1 MEHQNYELELPAGY
15 VEAYSVD
22 AKENKRT
29 VILFTVVS
37 MLITAAGIAASFFL
51 IRPQGFPENF
61 SFVKLGL
68 IGAAQII
75 YVVLHELTHGA
86 AYKLLTRQ
94 KLSFGLTLTVAFC
107 GVPEIYVYRRAA
119 MIALLAPVTVFTLI
133 YGGAVLLLPDA
144 WDKGFAAMLLWMHIG
159 GCVGDLH
166 NTLLY
171 LTRFRDPKTLMR
183 DTGPKQTFFSV
194 EK

>member
-1 MEHQNYELELPAGY
+1 MEHSNFETELPAGY

-22 AKENKRT
+22 AKGSKRT

-51 IRPQGFPENF
+51 IRPRGFPENF
-61 SFVKLGL
+61 SFVKLGVTL
-68 IGAAQII
+68 AAQLV

-94 KLSFGLTLTVAFC
+94 KLSFGFTLTVAFC

-119 MIALLAPVTVFTLI
+119 LISLLAPFTVFTLI
-133 YGGAVLLLPDA
+133 FGGAVLLLPDA
-144 WDKGFAAMLLWMHIG
+144 WDKGYAAMLLWMHLG
-159 GCVGDLH
+159 GCVGDLY

-171 LTRFRDPKTLMR
+171 LTRFRHPGTLMR
-183 DTGPKQTFFSV
+183 DTGPKQTFYLPQN
-194 EK
+194 